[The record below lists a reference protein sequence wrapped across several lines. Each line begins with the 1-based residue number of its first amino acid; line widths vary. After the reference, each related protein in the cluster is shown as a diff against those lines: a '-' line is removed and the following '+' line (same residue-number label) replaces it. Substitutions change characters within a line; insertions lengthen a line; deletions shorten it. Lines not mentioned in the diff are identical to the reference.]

1 MTQLQ
6 NQLDGM
12 HVDRRDKR
20 ERGKG
25 EEKRRNVFCFIDVCV
40 QVQLMCVCLMQT
52 DLNRKYRMH
61 DRMDR
66 VHAGPFMQARSILSR
81 ISVKKGR
88 YLLVPS
94 TFDQGQEGLFLLR
107 LYTSGTIETK
117 YASLYSML
125 FDWFEEKR
133 MYIDQ

>member
-1 MTQLQ
+1 
-6 NQLDGM
+6 
-12 HVDRRDKR
+12 
-20 ERGKG
+20 
-25 EEKRRNVFCFIDVCV
+25 
-40 QVQLMCVCLMQT
+40 
-52 DLNRKYRMH
+52 MH

-125 FDWFEEKR
+125 FDWFEEKS

>member
-1 MTQLQ
+1 
-6 NQLDGM
+6 
-12 HVDRRDKR
+12 
-20 ERGKG
+20 
-25 EEKRRNVFCFIDVCV
+25 
-40 QVQLMCVCLMQT
+40 MCVCLMQT